1 MTPDEA
7 MRFRFTS
14 GNFYNGQVSSLVERL
29 NYVKQ
34 QLSVL
39 EGMPPTKML
48 AHRINQ
54 KNVMIKKFTK
64 AIRQRVSWHAGE
76 LQAAAA
82 AGFPIAPEYEPR
94 HKTIRTEAANVG
106 R

>member
-14 GNFYNGQVSSLVERL
+14 GNFYNGQVSALVERL
-29 NYVKQ
+29 KYVKE

-54 KNVMIKKFTK
+54 KRVMIGKFEK
-64 AIRQRVSWHAGE
+64 AVRQRVSWHAAE
-76 LQAAAA
+76 LEAAAA
-82 AGFPIAPEYEPR
+82 AGFPLAPEYEPR
-94 HKTIRTEAANVG
+94 HKTIRTGVAHVG
-106 R
+106 